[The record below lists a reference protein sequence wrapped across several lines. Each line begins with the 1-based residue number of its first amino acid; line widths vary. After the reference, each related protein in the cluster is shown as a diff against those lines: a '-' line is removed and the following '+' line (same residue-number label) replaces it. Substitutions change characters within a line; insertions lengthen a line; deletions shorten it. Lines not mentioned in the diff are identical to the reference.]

1 MTPAGSRCF
10 TSTRIAFP
18 GRRILR
24 RLASPSC
31 WSKAAW
37 SPSNGRSALP
47 ICYLPIT
54 SLSRSNRPERRAG
67 ALRSRFRARNRRK
80 SGILPSRH
88 PLCLHGSGVS
98 QGTIMKRWLAAVV
111 LVMALLTSDAGAE
124 VRDAGNFFSPDAV
137 QKANAAMQQMQRDLG
152 KEMLV
157 ETYPAI
163 PAERASEYRPENKD
177 DFFRKWGNER
187 ATAAHVSG
195 VYILINR
202 TPSYLFITAGNK
214 TRERDFTT
222 T

>member
-1 MTPAGSRCF
+1 MRDD
-10 TSTRIAFP
+10 
-18 GRRILR
+18 
-24 RLASPSC
+24 AS
-31 WSKAAW
+31 
-37 SPSNGRSALP
+37 
-47 ICYLPIT
+47 
-54 SLSRSNRPERRAG
+54 
-67 ALRSRFRARNRRK
+67 
-80 SGILPSRH
+80 
-88 PLCLHGSGVS
+88 
-98 QGTIMKRWLAAVV
+98 
-111 LVMALLTSDAGAE
+111 
-124 VRDAGNFFSPDAV
+124 FFSPDAV
-137 QKANAAMQQMQRDLG
+137 QKADTAIQQMQRGLG

-222 T
+222 TDENQLRDQMLTLLKQKQYDAALAKAVEFVPQRIRENRQQTGGAATANRAPPPPPDGYNVPPTRLSRDSAALERFLPIDVLDRGNARTLKVILRDKIIAAYKNHSEKSMRKQIRKKKRSRFA